1 MKLKVAAIQMDCE
14 LGNVDGNLAK
24 AGKLIQEAV
33 EKGAKWVVFP
43 ELFNTGYIIYI

>member
-33 EKGAKWVVFP
+33 ELQEKRARMVS
-43 ELFNTGYIIYI
+43 E